1 MGVAKMSEGNAK
13 VDTMNECYQCQ
24 EQLTY
29 DPVDY
34 VHPLCTDCQNEFDD
48 WLQFEMGMID
58 YA

>member
-1 MGVAKMSEGNAK
+1 MSEGNAT
-13 VDTMNECYQCQ
+13 VEPMNECYQCQ
-24 EQLTY
+24 EVLTY
-29 DPVDY
+29 DPVDS